1 MKKTVLLLF
10 LLSSLSSFSQMSFCE
25 DFESYTV
32 NDPIAQTSSNWNTWG
47 ELMSG
52 NTAPFTDDANVSGA
66 QSYSGSN
73 SLYLIDPTGSGGTQD
88 IILMFDTTQ
97 NITPTTVLST
107 PYTSGNLIFSQ
118 MMYIVPGKAGY
129 FNFQAENIPGTTWAL
144 EVNFD
149 VNGGITMSGTT
160 LTGTYVQGVWFEI
173 KFEINLTTNVW
184 EMFVDG
190 VSQGSFANATNK
202 IASLDLYPNASS
214 EYYVDNVCY
223 SYTPFTPL
231 AVDVSGVSMTTGPN
245 LSLVNNPFIVSG
257 ELMNLGISTVTSM
270 DINYSING
278 GTSVTQSLAGLNML
292 PLSTYSFNHGTT
304 WTAPSTGT
312 YQIDVWASNING
324 LTDMDSSN
332 NVVGDSV
339 HVWANIVQRIP
350 LFETFTSS
358 TCGPCNPGNINT
370 EAIFAQ
376 NQGEYTSIKYQ
387 MSWPGAG
394 DPYFTDEGDVRK
406 IYYGV
411 NSVPNLEIDGGWND
425 NSNNLTQ
432 QIFDTY
438 ASIPSFVDLSATYS
452 LSGQSV
458 NVNVTID
465 PVENLLSNNLVVHMV
480 IFEEITYNNVKTNG
494 ETQFEHVVKKMLPN
508 ENGTAIASLQSGIQQ
523 TLSEQ
528 YTFQG
533 TYILPP
539 DATLPVN
546 HAIEHTVENFANLG
560 VAVWVQDELTKEVY
574 QSTTANQITTT
585 AQILSG
591 SDDINLYP
599 NPSSQ
604 MTFLNINLD
613 TKSPVLIRLFNST
626 GKLVKRKDY
635 GQMLGSHTLPI
646 FTEDLSVGIYAVNI
660 QIGEQLFT
668 KKLIIE

>member
-1 MKKTVLLLF
+1 
-10 LLSSLSSFSQMSFCE
+10 MSFCE
-25 DFESYTV
+25 DFESYNV
-32 NDPIAQTSSNWNTWG
+32 NDPIAQTSPNWNTWG
-47 ELMSG
+47 ELSSG
-52 NTAPFTDDANVSGA
+52 NTAPFNDDANVSGTLA
-66 QSYSGSN
+66 YSGSN
-73 SLYLIDPTGSGGTQD
+73 SLYIIDPTGSGGSQD

-97 NITPTTVLST
+97 NITSTSALSA
-107 PYTSGNLIFSQ
+107 PYTSGDLIFSQ

-173 KFEINLTTNVW
+173 KFDINLTTNVW
-184 EMFVDG
+184 EMFIDG

-202 IASLDLYPNASS
+202 IASLDLYPSASS

-231 AVDVSGVSMTTGPN
+231 AIDISGVSMTTGPN
-245 LSLVNNPFIVSG
+245 LSIVNNPFVVSG
-257 ELMNLGISTVTSM
+257 ELMNLGSSTVTSM

-278 GTSVTQSLAGLNML
+278 GAPVTQSLTGLNL
-292 PLSTYSFNHGTT
+292 ITLNTHSFNHNTT
-304 WTAPSTGT
+304 WTAPSTGS
-312 YQIDVWASNING
+312 YQIDIWASNING

-339 HVWANIVQRIP
+339 HVWANFVQRIP

-387 MSWPGAG
+387 MNWPGAG

-406 IYYGV
+406 SYYGV
-411 NSVPNLEIDGGWND
+411 SSVPNLQIDGGWND

-438 ASIPSFVDLSATYS
+438 ASILSYVDLTATYS
-452 LSGQSV
+452 LSGQTV

-465 PVENLLSNNLVVHMV
+465 PIENISSNNLVVHMV
-480 IFEEITYNNVKTNG
+480 IFEETTSNNAKTNG

-523 TLSEQ
+523 TLNEQ

-539 DATLPVN
+539 DASLPVN
-546 HAIEHTVENFANLG
+546 HALEHTVENFANLG
-560 VAVWVQDELTKEVY
+560 VAVWIQDELTKEVF
-574 QSTTANQITTT
+574 QSTTADQTTSS
-585 AQILSG
+585 AQVLSR
-591 SDDINLYP
+591 SDDILLYP
-599 NPSSQ
+599 NPSSDY
-604 MTFLNINLD
+604 LNLNSNNEIISYTIINVLGEVLSKKKGANIKMIDINNLDNGNYTIILD
-613 TKSPVLIRLFNST
+613 TKNNS
-626 GKLVKRKDY
+626 K
-635 GQMLGSHTLPI
+635 TLK
-646 FTEDLSVGIYAVNI
+646 
-660 QIGEQLFT
+660 FT
-668 KKLIIE
+668 KVK